1 MGTHM
6 KTKMLYIKSIAP
18 HFHENEFEIIVVLKG
33 TICIH
38 KLERQELVSE
48 GQFVMVNRNITHWIE
63 SQGACVLCSKI
74 DLRYFKHIYDKI
86 EFVEFYYMKEN
97 TDDDIKQRINGIIM
111 DCVVKNFIYLNY
123 DLDKKENTFNENQL
137 ISTLYS
143 FYRLN
148 SFRKN
153 DDEYVSDEL
162 LDRYF
167 YVIKYVN
174 EHINEK
180 ISVDD
185 ILKHV
190 YMNSTYFSQFM
201 KKVGGWGF
209 KELVSYV
216 KFTKVVQHLIS
227 EKLTMSEIAAEV
239 GITDMKSF
247 YNSFKRYF
255 HMSPTKWKKI
265 NSQYQDNY
273 MICFDDKI
281 LHDFLH
287 KYNIV
292 NHQENTITKVYKKLL
307 EYQIKKANLKGTKMI
322 VNPYED
328 MEPFN
333 QKHYQVYKNIVLFF
347 QKAEELGIKVEFSI
361 PIHCLKNKEHE
372 NLLYNLLIENTK
384 IYTSS
389 ELKKWNIILVANS
402 KVDIEKARKILNHIM
417 NISKSIPVSILVE

>member
-1 MGTHM
+1 
-6 KTKMLYIKSIAP
+6 
-18 HFHENEFEIIVVLKG
+18 
-33 TICIH
+33 
-38 KLERQELVSE
+38 
-48 GQFVMVNRNITHWIE
+48 
-63 SQGACVLCSKI
+63 
-74 DLRYFKHIYDKI
+74 
-86 EFVEFYYMKEN
+86 
-97 TDDDIKQRINGIIM
+97 
-111 DCVVKNFIYLNY
+111 
-123 DLDKKENTFNENQL
+123 
-137 ISTLYS
+137 
-143 FYRLN
+143 
-148 SFRKN
+148 
-153 DDEYVSDEL
+153 
-162 LDRYF
+162 
-167 YVIKYVN
+167 
-174 EHINEK
+174 
-180 ISVDD
+180 
-185 ILKHV
+185 
-190 YMNSTYFSQFM
+190 
-201 KKVGGWGF
+201 
-209 KELVSYV
+209 
-216 KFTKVVQHLIS
+216 
-227 EKLTMSEIAAEV
+227 
-239 GITDMKSF
+239 
-247 YNSFKRYF
+247 
-255 HMSPTKWKKI
+255 
-265 NSQYQDNY
+265 
-273 MICFDDKI
+273 CFDDKI